1 MKTRITLLLMVWTL
15 GIAVGPAE
23 PPVLHS
29 RIGETMT
36 ATNGALTITNIGKKQ
51 NRDYRD
57 TATLDQDVFSPKSVN
72 FHPNGKKYYVN
83 SLEGCRTVVYD
94 MATNKKI
101 KVIHHDFKS
110 GEGPLWNTPSGI
122 YRFKH
127 YTGGEKRPFMG
138 KPVES
143 CFSHGTTT
151 PETSCIC

>member
-57 TATLDQDVFSPKSVN
+57 TATLDQDVFSPKSVSAMMLRV
-72 FHPNGKKYYVN
+72 FDALPDLFVTHISMRLMVIPDVTLGKV
-83 SLEGCRTVVYD
+83 C
-94 MATNKKI
+94 MAA
-101 KVIHHDFKS
+101 S
-110 GEGPLWNTPSGI
+110 
-122 YRFKH
+122 
-127 YTGGEKRPFMG
+127 
-138 KPVES
+138 
-143 CFSHGTTT
+143 
-151 PETSCIC
+151 